1 MAPFQPVTPR
11 GQSRIK
17 VHLPGPQGCPRCSG
31 GGSRTRGIA
40 RKPRSQRRLTALGG
54 WNVTCFPLAK
64 PPKSVHS
71 PAPPSS
77 GHRRAM
83 SLKIRNLAIIA
94 HVDHGKTTLVDQLL
108 KAGGT
113 YRENQAQQE
122 RAMDSMDLEKEKGIT
137 IKAKNTSIHWEGYTI
152 NIVDTP
158 GHADFGAEVER
169 VMKMVDG
176 VLLVVDAFGG
186 PQAQT
191 RFVLRKALAQGLK
204 PIVVIN
210 KIDRPLSDPAK
221 VHDQVLELFLDL
233 DATEDQFNAPFAY
246 GSARDG
252 YFMDKPDDERVDC
265 VPLLKKIVEFI
276 PEPQADPEAPFSM
289 LVSNIEWDD
298 YVGRVAIGKVLGGSV
313 KKGDTVWLLRKDGR
327 KQQSKVMK
335 TFSYSGLATQDSEGG
350 TAGGIVGVAAGIEDV
365 DIGDTLSGTQD
376 AEALPFV
383 AIDPPTVSMQFSI
396 NDGPFAGKDG
406 KHVTSRAI
414 RDRLMRELKTNIS
427 IQVEDTETSGVFS
440 VSARGAMQIAVLVEQ
455 MRREGFEVLVSR
467 PMVITKRDE
476 SGKLLEPFE
485 TLYVEVPDEFTQG
498 VLKLFVNR
506 KGQLENMHQEASGRT
521 LIQAMIPT
529 RGLIGFETELVNLT
543 SGHGIMSHLFK
554 EYGPYAGEIVTRSTG
569 TLVSMD
575 TGAATT
581 YSLTA
586 LEERGILFAAPGDA
600 VYEGMLVGEN
610 PRMGDLPVNP
620 VKEKHL
626 DNMRSAGKDKTS
638 KLTPALRFSLERAIE
653 YIDADELVEATPNHI
668 RLRKRILDANARKR
682 AAKGTEDRSNRG

>member
-1 MAPFQPVTPR
+1 
-11 GQSRIK
+11 
-17 VHLPGPQGCPRCSG
+17 
-31 GGSRTRGIA
+31 
-40 RKPRSQRRLTALGG
+40 
-54 WNVTCFPLAK
+54 
-64 PPKSVHS
+64 
-71 PAPPSS
+71 
-77 GHRRAM
+77 M
-83 SLKIRNLAIIA
+83 SLKVRNLAIIA

-113 YRENQAQQE
+113 YRDNQAQQE
-122 RAMDSMDLEKEKGIT
+122 RAMDSMDLEREKGIT

-210 KIDRPLSDPAK
+210 KIDRPLADAMK

-252 YFMDKPDDERVDC
+252 YFMDSPDDEKVDC
-265 VPLLKKIVEFI
+265 IPLLKKIVEHI
-276 PEPQADPEAPFSM
+276 PAPVADPEAPFSM

-313 KKGDTVWLLRKDGR
+313 KKGDNVWLLRKDGR
-327 KQQSKVMK
+327 KVSSKVMK
-335 TFSYSGLATQDSEGG
+335 TFSYTGLATMDSEGG
-350 TAGGIVGVAAGIEDV
+350 AAGGIVGVAAGIEDV
-365 DIGDTLSGTQD
+365 DIGDTLAGNQD
-376 AEALPFV
+376 AELLPFV

-427 IQVEDTETSGVFS
+427 IQVADTDMSGVFD

-467 PMVITKRDE
+467 PMVINRRDE
-476 SGKLLEPFE
+476 RGALLEPFE
-485 TLYVEVPDEFTQG
+485 TLYVEVPDEYTQG

-521 LIQAMIPT
+521 LIQAAIPT

-554 EYGPYAGEIVTRSTG
+554 EYAPYAGEIVTRSTG

-586 LEERGILFAAPGDA
+586 LEDRGILFVAPGDM

-610 PRMGDLPVNP
+610 PRVGDLPVNP

-626 DNMRSAGKDKTS
+626 DNMRSSGKDKTS

-682 AAKGTEDRSNRG
+682 ASKGTEDRSNR

>member
-1 MAPFQPVTPR
+1 
-11 GQSRIK
+11 
-17 VHLPGPQGCPRCSG
+17 
-31 GGSRTRGIA
+31 
-40 RKPRSQRRLTALGG
+40 
-54 WNVTCFPLAK
+54 
-64 PPKSVHS
+64 
-71 PAPPSS
+71 
-77 GHRRAM
+77 M
-83 SLKIRNLAIIA
+83 SEIKIRNLAIIA

-113 YRENQAQQE
+113 YRENQATTE
-122 RAMDSMDLEKEKGIT
+122 RAMDSMDLEREKGIT
-137 IKAKNTSIHWEGYTI
+137 IKAKNTAILFEGYTI

-210 KIDRPLSDPAK
+210 KIDRPLADPKK

-233 DATEDQFNAPFAY
+233 DATEDQFDAPFVY

-252 YFMDKPDDERVDC
+252 YFMDSPDDEKVDC
-265 VPLLKKIVEFI
+265 VPLIRQIIKYI
-276 PEPQADPEAPFSM
+276 PEPQADPNAPFSM
-289 LVSNIEWDD
+289 LVSNIEWDNF
-298 YVGRVAIGKVLGGSV
+298 VGRVAVGKVLGGSV
-313 KKGDTVWLLRKDGR
+313 AKGDPIWLLRKDGT
-327 KQQSKVMK
+327 KVQSKVMK
-335 TFSYSGLATQDSEGG
+335 TFTYSGLATTDSEGCG
-350 TAGGIVGVAAGIEDV
+350 AGGIVGVAAGIENI
-365 DIGDTLSGTQD
+365 DIGETLAGTSEM
-376 AEALPFV
+376 EALPFME
-383 AIDPPTVSMQFSI
+383 IDPPTVSMQFSI
-396 NDGPFAGKDG
+396 NDGPLAGREG

-414 RDRLMRELKTNIS
+414 RDRLMHELKTNIS
-427 IQVEDTETSGVFS
+427 IQVEDTDTAGIFT
-440 VSARGAMQIAVLVEQ
+440 VSARGAMQIAVLVET

-467 PMVITKRDE
+467 PTVIYRRDDNN
-476 SGKLLEPFE
+476 KLLEPFE
-485 TLYVEVPDEFTQG
+485 TLYIEAPGDYTQG
-498 VLKLFVNR
+498 ILKVLVNR
-506 KGQLENMHQEASGRT
+506 KGTMENMDTEPSGRT
-521 LIQAMIPT
+521 FIQAVIPT

-554 EYGPYAGEIVTRSTG
+554 EYGDYAGEIVNRTTG

-575 TGAATT
+575 SGVATN

-586 LEERGILFAAPGDA
+586 LEDRGLLFVGPNDA

-610 PRMGDLPVNP
+610 PRVGDLPVNP

-638 KLTPALRFSLERAIE
+638 KLTPPIRFSLERAIE
-653 YIDADELVEATPNHI
+653 YIDADELVEATPKSI
-668 RLRKRILDANARKR
+668 RLRKRILDASTRQREKKKLEAVNA
-682 AAKGTEDRSNRG
+682 

>member
-1 MAPFQPVTPR
+1 
-11 GQSRIK
+11 
-17 VHLPGPQGCPRCSG
+17 
-31 GGSRTRGIA
+31 
-40 RKPRSQRRLTALGG
+40 
-54 WNVTCFPLAK
+54 
-64 PPKSVHS
+64 
-71 PAPPSS
+71 
-77 GHRRAM
+77 M

-113 YRENQAQQE
+113 YRDNQETQE
-122 RAMDSMDLEKEKGIT
+122 RAMDSMDLEREKGIT
-137 IKAKNTSIHWEGYTI
+137 IKAKNTAIHWEGYTI

-176 VLLVVDAFGG
+176 VLLVVDASGG

-191 RFVLRKALAQGLK
+191 RFVLRKAMQEGLK

-210 KIDRPLSDPAK
+210 KIDRPLADPLK

-233 DATEDQFNAPFAY
+233 DADEDQFNAPFVY

-252 YFMDKPDDERVDC
+252 YFMDHPDDERKDC
-265 VPLLKKIVEFI
+265 VPLIKKIIKHI
-276 PEPQADPEAPFSM
+276 PEPKADPEAPFSM

-298 YVGRVAIGKVLGGSV
+298 YVGRVAVGKILGGSV
-313 KKGDTVWLLRKDGR
+313 KKGDNIWLLRKDGT

-335 TFSYSGLATQDSEGG
+335 TFTYSGLSTEDSEGCG
-350 TAGGIVGVAAGIEDV
+350 AGGIVGIAAGIESI
-365 DIGDTLSGTQD
+365 DIGETLT
-376 AEALPFV
+376 ANPEMEALPFV

-396 NDGPFAGKDG
+396 NDGPLAGKEG

-427 IQVEDTETSGVFS
+427 ITGEETDLSEVFA
-440 VSARGAMQIAVLVEQ
+440 VAARSAMQIAVLVEQ
-455 MRREGFEVLVSR
+455 MRREGYEVLVSR
-467 PMVITKRDE
+467 PVVIYRRDE
-476 SGKLLEPFE
+476 SGALLEPFE
-485 TLYVEVPDEFTQG
+485 TLYVEAPGDYTQG
-498 VLKLFVNR
+498 ILKILMNR
-506 KGQLENMHQEASGRT
+506 KGIMEHMDTEPSGRT
-521 LIQAMIPT
+521 FIQAVIPT

-554 EYGPYAGEIVTRSTG
+554 EYAPHAGEIVNRTTG

-575 TGAATT
+575 RGAATP
-581 YSLTA
+581 YSLQM
-586 LEERGILFAAPGDA
+586 LEERGILFVGPGDA
-600 VYEGMLVGEN
+600 IYEGMLIGEN
-610 PRMGDLPVNP
+610 PRVGDLPVNP

-638 KLTPALRFSLERAIE
+638 KLTPPLRFSLERAIE
-653 YIDADELVEATPNHI
+653 YIDADELVEATPQNI
-668 RLRKRILDANARKR
+668 RLRKRILDASARKR
-682 AAKGTEDRSNRG
+682 ASKGLTGEDRSNRGK